1 MQSLPSKSS
10 ALFGGGLIF
19 RSDSNGEDLPGFA
32 GAGLYDSI
40 PMVTNSEKTVQ
51 YHNER
56 LVVDKSFADDLMR
69 GICKIAVDVEMAY
82 GGVPQVS
89 HDTHVDESCHT
100 SACHTYV

>member
-1 MQSLPSKSS
+1 
-10 ALFGGGLIF
+10 
-19 RSDSNGEDLPGFA
+19 
-32 GAGLYDSI
+32 
-40 PMVTNSEKTVQ
+40 VQ